1 MSKIFSSRKH
11 SLYFTILLIVII
23 TSLSYTCY
31 GNDYILLENKEVS
44 FTIYRRYVGFYTELK
59 VISSS
64 DYGYSLLIFT
74 GEGIFAYGYY
84 MEKRPEENGILLYR
98 VSGDQNRWFLVGKVS
113 FNETITLALFLD
125 TKNNTVYFRINN
137 KVIKDNTTTLF
148 EPQKFRIIVK
158 NIDRF
163 KQPPVIATN
172 ILIVMQSDDINDTVI
187 YNYTST
193 SLASF
198 LRKQSIILIL
208 EKPTETPTT
217 QTTSLTKTTITTT
230 TTITNATYTTSS
242 TTSLVKT
249 NTTTS
254 VGEQII
260 EKTTI
265 IAIILII
272 VAVSIFIYYLA
283 RRSHGP

>member
-1 MSKIFSSRKH
+1 
-11 SLYFTILLIVII
+11 
-23 TSLSYTCY
+23 
-31 GNDYILLENKEVS
+31 
-44 FTIYRRYVGFYTELK
+44 
-59 VISSS
+59 
-64 DYGYSLLIFT
+64 
-74 GEGIFAYGYY
+74 
-84 MEKRPEENGILLYR
+84 MEKRPEENGVLLYR
-98 VSGDQNRWFLVGKVS
+98 VSGDQNRWFLVGKVL
-113 FNETITLALFLD
+113 FNKTIVLALFLD
-125 TKNNTVYFRINN
+125 TKNNTIYFRINN
-137 KVIKDNTTTLF
+137 KVIKDNITTLF
-148 EPQKFRIIVK
+148 EPKKFRIIIK

-193 SLASF
+193 SLANF

-208 EKPTETPTT
+208 EKPTETTT
-217 QTTSLTKTTITTT
+217 QTTSLIKTSTTT
-230 TTITNATYTTSS
+230 TTTTNATYTTSS
-242 TTSLVKT
+242 TTSLEKT

-254 VGEQII
+254 VREQII

-272 VAVSIFIYYLA
+272 VAVSIFVYYLA